1 MTPRMSALS
10 ALDYGPWDNLPL
22 AHFGFWRET
31 LDKWVAQGHLH
42 PEEIEGI
49 GDGSPTSTLIGQ
61 RLGFDFNWGD
71 CYPLASGLFPAFAE
85 EVLRVREDGTEE
97 LRNADGAIV
106 LRRPGAGGI
115 PAEIG
120 HALVDR
126 ASWETEFLPRL
137 RFSGSRIN
145 KAMLASMPA
154 PADRAGPLGLYC
166 GSLYGIIRNWLGVE
180 GLSYL
185 SVDDPGLYR
194 EIIDSVGSLVLECV
208 RALLALRSDFDSMGF
223 WEDICF
229 KNGPLVV
236 PREFR
241 ELVGPWYRKICAE
254 AEAAGIRFRY
264 VDCDGF
270 IEDLVPAWLD
280 NGVNLMFPVE
290 YGTWKGSI
298 ARLRERFGRGLRGVG
313 GMDKSVF
320 GKDRA
325 AVDTELERLRPLVDL
340 GGYLPCPDHQI
351 PPDAEWDLVRYY
363 CDTFRE
369 SFRRKG

>member
-1 MTPRMSALS
+1 VTPRESALA
-10 ALDYGPWDNLPL
+10 ALDYGGWDRLPL

-31 LDKWVAQGHLH
+31 LDKWVAEGRLR

-49 GDGSPTSTLIGQ
+49 GDGSPRSTIIGKK
-61 RLGFDFNWGD
+61 LGFDFNWGD
-71 CYPLASGLFPAFAE
+71 CYPLASGLFPPFSE
-85 EVLRVREDGTEE
+85 QILRVREDGMEE
-97 LRNADGAIV
+97 VRNADGAIV
-106 LRRPGAGGI
+106 LRRPGAVSI

-120 HALVDR
+120 HTLMDR
-126 ASWETEFLPRL
+126 ASWEAEFLPRL
-137 RFSGSRIN
+137 AFDESRID
-145 KAMLASMPA
+145 AALLASMPL
-154 PADRAGPLGLYC
+154 PAERSGPLGLYC

-185 SVDDPGLYR
+185 TVDDPGLHR
-194 EIIDSVGSLVLECV
+194 EIVDTVGGLVLSCV
-208 RALLALRSDFDSMGF
+208 RALLARRSDFDCMSF

-236 PREFR
+236 PSQFR

-270 IEDLVPAWLD
+270 IEDLVPTWID
-280 NGVNLMFPVE
+280 DGVNLMFPIE

-298 ARLRERFGRGLRGVG
+298 ASLREKFGPALRGVG

-320 GKDRA
+320 GRDRD
-325 AVDTELERLRPLVDL
+325 AVDAEIGRLRPLVDL

-363 CDTFRE
+363 CDRFRE
-369 SFRRKG
+369 AFRRGA